1 MKKAVLISIRPQW
14 CAKIA
19 SGEKTIEFRKSRP
32 ELKKPFKCYIYCT
45 KADYYT
51 WDLRVSNVTIP
62 FAEKCCGKVIAS
74 LIVPTV
80 GRRWTEVLTMSK
92 WCFGLCAR
100 CAWRYNGGCSEW
112 RCVYG

>member
-45 KADYYT
+45 KQIT
-51 WDLRVSNVTIP
+51 TLGI
-62 FAEKCCGKVIAS
+62 CGS
-74 LIVPTV
+74 PT
-80 GRRWTEVLTMSK
+80 
-92 WCFGLCAR
+92 
-100 CAWRYNGGCSEW
+100 
-112 RCVYG
+112 